1 MEQDGTG
8 ARRRATFIFLL
19 AAILAH
25 GAAVFGLFGPR
36 TLAGADPVIDGDLAV
51 HQHRVAVLREAG
63 AWCTLAWDPSYMGG
77 APVGG
82 ATDADNRLGQ
92 YGALLLR
99 FLPPGAAWNWTLLL
113 LFALVPLLVHRAA
126 LWAGSGP
133 AARAIAAW
141 LAVLLFWYTRA
152 QGQTYLA
159 WGMYGWVLAAAAAP
173 LLFSG
178 LLRVIER
185 PGVRSALAYGAAL
198 AFAGTAHAL
207 SALLL
212 PLVALLFLA
221 RIRQVGARQ
230 LRALALAAG
239 TAALLLLPSALP
251 LLATAGEVGRNA
263 AALSLYFQSNLDQV
277 VLNLCRPER
286 GLAVALLALAGAGL
300 IARALGRGQA
310 ELAAAALLTAFLA
323 LFAWLVRFPPELQ
336 PTRFLLPALFLAVP
350 AAAEVTARAGR
361 GGAATAAAV
370 ALGAALALPHVHTL
384 ASTACLRQPLVTEPS
399 APALMLAE
407 HLRQHTSAEARI
419 LIEDDGGGGFG
430 GDHFGGPHFVACLA
444 RRLQRQLIGGPHPV
458 TACRVGEV
466 GFANGVLLGR
476 PLGAWTDAELREAL
490 ALYNIGAVVT
500 WSPGAR
506 ARFVRLGLFPADLA
520 GGFSVF
526 PVAGAPGF
534 ASGAPGTRA
543 EAAVNEIRVRG
554 AASSPTLL
562 RWQHDPRF
570 VCEPP
575 LPISAAPN
583 PYSPTGFILVEN
595 GGTADFVLRFR
606 PALLP

>member
-8 ARRRATFIFLL
+8 ASRRTAFLL
-19 AAILAH
+19 LVAAVLAH
-25 GAAVFGLFGPR
+25 WAAVFGLFGPR
-36 TLAGADPVIDGDLAV
+36 ILWGVDPVIDGDLAV
-51 HQHRVAVLREAG
+51 HQHRVLVLREAG

-92 YGALLLR
+92 FGVLLLR

-126 LWAGSGP
+126 VWAGSGP

-141 LAVLLFWYTRA
+141 LGVLLFWYTRA

-178 LLRVIER
+178 LLRVLER
-185 PGVRSALAYGAAL
+185 PGAKSALAYGAAV

-207 SALLL
+207 SALFL

-230 LRALALAAG
+230 LVALALAAG

-263 AALSLYFQSNLDQV
+263 ASLSLYFQANLDQV

-286 GLAVALLALAGAGL
+286 GLALVLLLLAGVGL
-300 IARALGRGQA
+300 GARALGRGQA

-323 LFAWLVRFPPELQ
+323 LFAWLFRFPPELQ

-350 AAAEVTARAGR
+350 AAAQVVARAGR
-361 GGAATAAAV
+361 GKIASVAAA
-370 ALGAALALPHVHTL
+370 ALGVALALPHLHTL
-384 ASTACLRQPLVTEPS
+384 ASAALLRQPLVTEPD
-399 APALMLAE
+399 APALALAE
-407 HLRQHTSAEARI
+407 HLRQGTSAESRI
-419 LIEDDGGGGFG
+419 LVEDDVAGPFA
-430 GDHFGGPHFVACLA
+430 GDHFGAPPFVACLA
-444 RRLQRQLIGGPHPV
+444 RRLEPAGLRGRRALRARRG
-458 TACRVGEV
+458 RGERDPRARRAQ
-466 GFANGVLLGR
+466 FAHA
-476 PLGAWTDAELREAL
+476 PAL
-490 ALYNIGAVVT
+490 AV
-500 WSPGAR
+500 
-506 ARFVRLGLFPADLA
+506 
-520 GGFSVF
+520 
-526 PVAGAPGF
+526 
-534 ASGAPGTRA
+534 
-543 EAAVNEIRVRG
+543 
-554 AASSPTLL
+554 
-562 RWQHDPRF
+562 
-570 VCEPP
+570 
-575 LPISAAPN
+575 
-583 PYSPTGFILVEN
+583 
-595 GGTADFVLRFR
+595 R
-606 PALLP
+606 PALRLRAAAADARGAESAQPGRLHPGGERGDGGLRAALPSHAAALSLSAGEAHPESTILRRIA